1 MANHAA
7 VAALPVSGAGNK
19 ALLRAA
25 MFGRT
30 AYVIFTAAEA
40 QSLVAVDPDAGTVIP
55 ALILNGRIY
64 WYEAAD
70 ATTAHDG
77 VTCLVSSE
85 GKRYLLDA
93 LSAPISVLDKDLTEP
108 PADPAI
114 GDTYLLFGAPSG
126 DWADGAADQIAIFTS
141 RGWEYVT
148 PNVGQLVYVEDED
161 GFYRFNASG
170 NWVAGFG
177 VNALPSN
184 SIKASQLIGSVGW
197 LHPIV
202 ENQTTTA
209 PPTGPTPSKGAAY
222 IIGPSATGGWAGH
235 DGKVAVYED
244 DAGGY
249 AIYTPQEGWRVY
261 DKAQDADYVFNGTEW
276 ISQRGAIINYAYAF
290 TEGTGSQS
298 TGGSGNYS
306 FSTSTP
312 PTTSQGY
319 RQDDVT
325 LTYAARRSGAILRF
339 KYQYIGG
346 APNNSGLP
354 ALFVDSVSNAIGW
367 SGASV
372 DSAVNIRTFIVVVAD
387 TSPHVYKMRLVNIA
401 GGPATISMRL
411 FEVEEF
417 A

>member
-261 DKAQDADYVFNGTEW
+261 DKSLDADYVFNGTAW
-276 ISQRGAIINYAYAF
+276 VSQRGAIIAHNSVF
-290 TEGTGSQS
+290 TASGSES
-298 TGGSGNYS
+298 AAGSGNWPYS
-306 FSTSTP
+306 ATVA
-312 PTTSQGY
+312 PTTSFGH
-319 RQDDVT
+319 RLDGST
-325 LTYAARRSGAILRF
+325 LTHAARRIGAKLRF
-339 KYQYIGG
+339 KYQYANTSAG
-346 APNNSGLP
+346 NNGVL
-354 ALFVDSVSNAIGW
+354 ALFRDSENTALDW
-367 SGASV
+367 LGAQS
-372 DSAVNIRTFIVVVAD
+372 DGATNTREFLITATDTASHEYKIRTIYINGA
-387 TSPHVYKMRLVNIA
+387 
-401 GGPATISMRL
+401 ATANVRRL
-411 FEVEEF
+411 FQVEEF